1 MSANSRTLWKIQEY
15 MEKMKIL
22 QIHEPNV
29 LGSFLR
35 RKYDHSL
42 LGGELS
48 SWYFQWPGAF
58 ALISIRAA
66 GKNNIKEQFI

>member
-1 MSANSRTLWKIQEY
+1 MDQDG
-15 MEKMKIL
+15 

-48 SWYFQWPGAF
+48 SWYFQWPDAF
-58 ALISIRAA
+58 ALMSITAA

>member
-15 MEKMKIL
+15 MEKMEIL

-48 SWYFQWPGAF
+48 SWYFQWPDAF
-58 ALISIRAA
+58 ALMSIRAA

>member
-15 MEKMKIL
+15 MENMEIL

-48 SWYFQWPGAF
+48 SWYFQWPDAF
-58 ALISIRAA
+58 ALMSITAA